1 MFEKTVNKTKAW
13 KKLESHY
20 KHFRKVEM
28 KDLFACDA
36 DRAKKFS
43 VNLEAMYV
51 DYSKNRINDR
61 TMKLLLNVQR
71 RQNQCDRTPSRF
83 AYCAAKPCQ
92 YADLR

>member
-51 DYSKNRINDR
+51 DYPSNLSEELRGYLSKKGIDR
-61 TMKLLLNVQR
+61 KW
-71 RQNQCDRTPSRF
+71 CH
-83 AYCAAKPCQ
+83 
-92 YADLR
+92 

>member
-51 DYSKNRINDR
+51 IIPKTALTTGR
-61 TMKLLLNVQR
+61 
-71 RQNQCDRTPSRF
+71 
-83 AYCAAKPCQ
+83 
-92 YADLR
+92 

>member
-43 VNLEAMYV
+43 VNLEAM
-51 DYSKNRINDR
+51 
-61 TMKLLLNVQR
+61 
-71 RQNQCDRTPSRF
+71 
-83 AYCAAKPCQ
+83 
-92 YADLR
+92 

>member
-61 TMKLLLNVQR
+61 TMKLLLNLAIDVFR
-71 RQNQCDRTPSRF
+71 
-83 AYCAAKPCQ
+83 YCEI
-92 YADLR
+92 

>member
-43 VNLEAMYV
+43 VNLC
-51 DYSKNRINDR
+51 
-61 TMKLLLNVQR
+61 LLY
-71 RQNQCDRTPSRF
+71 TSPSPRD
-83 AYCAAKPCQ
+83 CS
-92 YADLR
+92 